1 MLNKKETTMRSH
13 KVYDDDLKDVIKRN
27 VDAMKGYEKAA
38 DKVKNSELKNA
49 FQKEAAQRRQF
60 AMDLQNN
67 THVLE
72 DDAVSKIEDGSF
84 KGNLHRTWMD
94 VKAAFSTDKEEEIVE
109 ECIRGERSALEDYDD
124 LLQEKEIVSPER
136 DLIREQRNRVEECI
150 HELERLENVL
160 D

>member
-1 MLNKKETTMRSH
+1 MRSH

-38 DKVKNSELKNA
+38 DKVNNTELENA
-49 FQKEAAQRRQF
+49 FRKEARQRREF
-60 AMDLQNN
+60 ALNLQNS

-72 DDAVSKIEDGSF
+72 DNSARKIEEGSF

-109 ECIRGERSALEDYDD
+109 ECIRGEKSALEDYDD
-124 LLQEKEIVSPER
+124 LLKEKEIVGPER
-136 DLIREQRNRVEECI
+136 DLIREQRNRVQECI
-150 HELERLENVL
+150 SELKRIEEVL